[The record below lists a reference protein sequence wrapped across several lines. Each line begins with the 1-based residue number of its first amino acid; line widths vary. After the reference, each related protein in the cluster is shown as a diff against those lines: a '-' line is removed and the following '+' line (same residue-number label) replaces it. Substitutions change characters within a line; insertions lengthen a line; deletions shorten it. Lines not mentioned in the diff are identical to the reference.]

1 MKLRSI
7 TLTASMLLLS
17 TLCACSSVVEMV
29 AQQTQIQPNEAR
41 IDFFAQRVEAE
52 KEYVQL
58 MCRNHRLS
66 EDLVLRDVAAGKH
79 VLFVKASVINSNLDY
94 QNVRE
99 AIVKFDVTLEG
110 VEGGKRY
117 SLSQS
122 REGDHMKI
130 WLQESDTGLIASQII
145 DTTIEVPQMVGN
157 LRVKQCKAGTV

>member
-1 MKLRSI
+1 MDMI
-7 TLTASMLLLS
+7 
-17 TLCACSSVVEMV
+17 
-29 AQQTQIQPNEAR
+29 AQQAQVQPDEAR
-41 IDFFAQRVEAE
+41 IEFFAQRVESE

-66 EDLVLRDVAAGKH
+66 DEFLLRDVEAGKH
-79 VLFVKASVINSNLDY
+79 VLYVRARVINSNLDF

-110 VEGGKRY
+110 GKRY

-122 REGDHMKI
+122 REGDQMKI

-157 LRVKQCKAGTV
+157 LRVKQCREGTV

>member
-1 MKLRSI
+1 MKLRSV

-17 TLCACSSVVEMV
+17 TLCACSSVVDMI
-29 AQQTQIQPNEAR
+29 AQQAQVQPDEAR
-41 IDFFAQRVEAE
+41 IEFFAQRVESE

-66 EDLVLRDVAAGKH
+66 DEFLLRDVEAGKH
-79 VLFVKASVINSNLDY
+79 VLYVRARVINSNLDF

-110 VEGGKRY
+110 GKRY

-122 REGDHMKI
+122 REGDQMKI

-157 LRVKQCKAGTV
+157 LRVKQCREGTV